1 MWIVCFFIIFI
12 LSEWVPRR
20 QPVVLRTEKQGFQS
34 RWAFFL
40 DRYAQQLNRTKIT
53 SPDKH
58 EILLEK
64 AELYSRV
71 LKEAQDSHWAIIKL
85 PAETIILYMPFRL
98 SKDAKARAKCW
109 SLTLRIKVDFRVKL
123 EQSFRVM
130 LACQLRVWL
139 FFCLEW
145 TKREYRK
152 KWQHNFSDYWIVV
165 RHSQEVVF
173 GLYIFTTILTTN
185 IINIFSFL
193 DCNVNIV
200 RDFYRKEV

>member
-71 LKEAQDSHWAIIKL
+71 LKEAQDSHWAW
-85 PAETIILYMPFRL
+85 
-98 SKDAKARAKCW
+98 AKCW

-139 FFCLEW
+139 FFCPEW

-173 GLYIFTTILTTN
+173 GLYMFTTILTTN

-193 DCNVNIV
+193 DCNINIF
-200 RDFYRKEV
+200 RDFYRNEV

>member
-1 MWIVCFFIIFI
+1 MCFFIIFI

-145 TKREYRK
+145 TKREYRTIELLCVIHRK
-152 KWQHNFSDYWIVV
+152 LFLGCIYLQQFSRQISSTFSVFWIAM
-165 RHSQEVVF
+165 
-173 GLYIFTTILTTN
+173 
-185 IINIFSFL
+185 
-193 DCNVNIV
+193 
-200 RDFYRKEV
+200 